1 MHESTRAPS
10 LSVARILALPQRV
23 LSTHIS
29 LRALARRTRFR
40 RSIPETPGFALGS
53 NVRHSASLIASGRS
67 MPPHPVSCSCCIGIN
82 AGFMLILHW
91 TILLHVSRH
100 LPCYHSAVAWN
111 SWFRSRRMRRFAR
124 EMHIT
129 AETRVL
135 DVGGT
140 PETWDMLPVRPRVT
154 LLNTPRTKAE
164 LAGAS
169 SWVAGD
175 GRILPFRDEAFDVV
189 FSNSV
194 IEHVGDAPGQRRF
207 AHEGAR
213 VGCGDWGQTPNR
225 WFPVEQHLLTPLV
238 HWLPKPWQAFI
249 VPRFTVWDALVR
261 PSPDRRAF
269 YLAHYLEDV
278 RLLSAAELAALFPD
292 ARLIRERLC
301 GWTKSLVAVR
311 PYRDRKSTR
320 LNS

>member
-1 MHESTRAPS
+1 
-10 LSVARILALPQRV
+10 
-23 LSTHIS
+23 
-29 LRALARRTRFR
+29 
-40 RSIPETPGFALGS
+40 
-53 NVRHSASLIASGRS
+53 
-67 MPPHPVSCSCCIGIN
+67 
-82 AGFMLILHW
+82 
-91 TILLHVSRH
+91 
-100 LPCYHSAVAWN
+100 
-111 SWFRSRRMRRFAR
+111 MRRFAR
-124 EMHIT
+124 ELHIA

-164 LAGAS
+164 LAAAGC
-169 SWVAGD
+169 WVAGD
-175 GRILPFRDEAFDVV
+175 GRALPFRDAAFDVV

-194 IEHVGDAPGQRRF
+194 IEHVGDAESQRRF
-207 AHEGAR
+207 AGEIAR
-213 VGCGDWGQTPNR
+213 VGRAYWVQTPNR

-238 HWLPKPWQAFI
+238 HWLPKRWQRFI
-249 VPRFTVWDALVR
+249 VPRFTVWSVLVR

-278 RLLSAAELAALFPD
+278 RLLSAAGLAALFPD

-311 PYRDRKSTR
+311 PHNKRNVS
-320 LNS
+320 